1 MLKLKYSSEKTNYA
15 VEFKKITAHIIQI
28 TGDFP
33 VKEKG
38 FSLFRAEN
46 EEDAWDY
53 SSYKTL
59 YREIKGGAQFSDDG
73 SIYDPAVEVVFQP
86 GTGGKLEGDTSQH
99 VDDYADLS
107 VPSPVPEENYKF
119 TGWNPEVPKS
129 GKIDKNITFYAV
141 FTYEPTEE
149 EKAAEFEQRKKA
161 RIAESKLLLEEYLE
175 GHPIT
180 STAHG
185 DREGVYSVTNDKQD
199 LMTRQY
205 MTYQIEKAIDPSSAK
220 LRWNESGKSCQ
231 DWQEDEF
238 LQLVLEIKA
247 YVYPYVSYQQ
257 MIEEEVAV
265 CTTQEELDAVVIDY
279 ESVRSVE

>member
-1 MLKLKYSSEKTNYA
+1 MLKLKYLGEKTSYE
-15 VEFKKITAHIIQI
+15 VVFKKISDHVIQI
-28 TGDFP
+28 TGAFP

-38 FSLFRAEN
+38 FSISRAEN

-53 SSYKTL
+53 SGYKTL

-73 SIYDPAVEVVFQP
+73 SVYDTAVEVVFHP
-86 GTGGKLEGDTSQH
+86 GTGGKLEGETSQH

-107 VPSPVPEENYKF
+107 VPSPVSEKNYRF
-119 TGWNPEVPKS
+119 TGWNPEIPKS

-149 EKAAEFEQRKKA
+149 EKAAELEQRKKA
-161 RIAESKLLLEEYLE
+161 RIAESKLLLAEYLE
-175 GHPIT
+175 DHPIT

-185 DREGVYSVTNDKQD
+185 GREGVYSVTSEKQQ
-199 LMTRQY
+199 LMMSQY
-205 MTYQIEKAIDPSSAK
+205 MTYQIEKAVDPAAQ
-220 LRWNESGKSCQ
+220 LTWNETGKSCEK
-231 DWQEDEF
+231 WTEDEF
-238 LQLVLEIKA
+238 LKLILEIKA
-247 YVYPYVSYQQ
+247 YVYPLVSHQQ
-257 MIEEEVAV
+257 MIEEAVAA